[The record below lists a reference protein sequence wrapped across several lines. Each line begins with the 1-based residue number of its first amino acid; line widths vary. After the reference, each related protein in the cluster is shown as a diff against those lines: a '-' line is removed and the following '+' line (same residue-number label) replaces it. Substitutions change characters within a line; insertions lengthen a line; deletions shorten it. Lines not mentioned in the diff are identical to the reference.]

1 MTVYS
6 LAGYSMQQIGG
17 ECPEGWI
24 EMECERP
31 SNDYVA
37 TSEGKWIIPVETKS
51 EKLKKATIE
60 YNAVVESLKSQTVAA
75 IMVDGTDKDA
85 KLLKIREEL
94 AAIKTEY
101 LTTVAAIKAGE
112 I

>member
-1 MTVYS
+1 
-6 LAGYSMQQIGG
+6 
-17 ECPEGWI
+17 
-24 EMECERP
+24 MECERP
-31 SNDYVA
+31 SNVHVA

-75 IMVDGTDKDA
+75 IMIDGTDKDA

-94 AAIKTEY
+94 TTVKTEY
-101 LTTVAAIKAGE
+101 LTEIAAIKAGE

>member
-1 MTVYS
+1 MTFYS
-6 LAGYSMQQIGG
+6 LTGHSMQQIGG

-24 EMECERP
+24 EMACERP

-37 TSEGKWIIPVETKS
+37 TSEGKWIIPVKTKS
-51 EKLKKATIE
+51 EKLKAATLE
-60 YNAVVESLKSQTVAA
+60 YNAGVESLKGQTLAA
-75 IMVDGTDKDA
+75 LMVDGTDKDA

-94 AAIKTEY
+94 ATMKTAY

>member
-1 MTVYS
+1 MTFYS
-6 LAGYSMQQIGG
+6 LTGHSMQQIGG

-24 EMECERP
+24 EMACERP
-31 SNDYVA
+31 SNDHVA

-51 EKLKKATIE
+51 EKLKSATIE

-94 AAIKTEY
+94 ARIKTEY
-101 LTTVAAIKAGE
+101 LTKVAAIKAGE

>member
-1 MTVYS
+1 MTFYS
-6 LAGYSMQQIGG
+6 LAGYSIQQIGG

-24 EMECERP
+24 KMECERP

-75 IMVDGTDKDA
+75 IMVDGADKDA

-94 AAIKTEY
+94 AVVKTEY
-101 LTTVAAIKAGE
+101 LTKIAAIKAGE

>member
-1 MTVYS
+1 MSWWV
-6 LAGYSMQQIGG
+6 
-17 ECPEGWI
+17 
-24 EMECERP
+24 ECERP
-31 SNDYVA
+31 SNDYSNDYVA

-75 IMVDGTDKDA
+75 IMVDGTDRDA

-94 AAIKTEY
+94 AMIKTEY
-101 LTTVAAIKAGE
+101 LTKVAAIKAGE
-112 I
+112 LWDGNRSASNIWRRSCN

>member
-1 MTVYS
+1 MKVYS
-6 LAGYSMQQIGG
+6 LVGHSIQQIGG

-31 SNDYVA
+31 SDDYVA
-37 TSEGKWIIPVETKS
+37 TSDGKWIIPVETNS

-60 YNAVVESLKSQTVAA
+60 YSAVVESLKSQTVAA

-94 AAIKTEY
+94 ARIKTEY
-101 LTTVAAIKAGE
+101 LTKVAAIKAGE